1 MQIKI
6 KVSEFLEIL
15 NKVKHIA
22 KPEKSCPALTNG
34 IFETNDNGVQVTVSS
49 LTNYAVVSA
58 PAEIIEPGK
67 CLIEIGK
74 LSTILSTLSGEALI
88 EEKDSVIWIK
98 CGNTKCRL
106 EKKTLSEYPEN
117 LFNMKETQCSFRI
130 TSSALAEGFKK
141 AEKFTSDLEKGI
153 LNSVN
158 IKVENNMVK
167 FAATDGNRLAS
178 VIKATETPDVYCDI
192 IIPLDAVFN
201 LLPLLL
207 SGGDVEISTNENIC
221 KFEIETGRE
230 AAQGNIIFCTRLI
243 EGQYPNFGRLIPKES
258 AISFSLNKE
267 ELKNVLDR
275 IGVVETKED
284 QYRVMFSIKGA
295 MAVVEAK
302 DYKCNDMLTLSEK
315 SGEDISFALNRVFL
329 AAVLNV
335 LSTDTVKFNLN
346 TPRSA
351 VLFPDMENNYLIM
364 PMV

>member
-1 MQIKI
+1 MQIKV

-15 NKVKHIA
+15 NKIKHIA
-22 KPEKSCPALTNG
+22 KPEKSCPALTNA
-34 IFETNDNGVQVTVSS
+34 IFETNDNCVQVAVSS

-74 LSTILSTLSGEALI
+74 LSTILATLSGEAVI

-141 AEKFTSDLEKGI
+141 TEKFTSGLANGI

-158 IKVENNMVK
+158 IKVENNIVK
-167 FAATDGNRLAS
+167 FAATDGHRLANI
-178 VIKATETPDVYCDI
+178 VKTTETPDVNCDI
-192 IIPLDAVFN
+192 IIPLDAVSS

-207 SGGDVEISTNENIC
+207 SGGDVAISTNESIC
-221 KFEIETGRE
+221 KFEINTERGD
-230 AAQGNIIFCTRLI
+230 IIFCARLI
-243 EGQYPNFGRLIPKES
+243 EGQYPKFEQLIPKES

-267 ELKNVLDR
+267 ELKNVLGR
-275 IGVVETKED
+275 ISVVEAKED
-284 QYRVMFSIKGA
+284 QNRVMFSIKGA
-295 MAVVEAK
+295 MAIVEAK
-302 DYKCNDMLTLSEK
+302 DYKCNDVLTLTEK
-315 SGEDISFALNRVFL
+315 SGDDISFIINRLFL
-329 AAVLNV
+329 EAVLSV
-335 LSTDTVKFNLN
+335 MSTDTVKFNMN
-346 TPRSA
+346 SSMSA
-351 VLFPDMENNYLIM
+351 ILFPDMEHLYLVM
-364 PMV
+364 PRM

>member
-34 IFETNDNGVQVTVSS
+34 IFETNDNGVQVTVCS
-49 LTNYAVVSA
+49 LTNYAVVNA
-58 PAEIIEPGK
+58 QAEIIEPGK
-67 CLIEIGK
+67 CLIVIGK
-74 LSTILSTLSGEALI
+74 LATILSTLSGEAVI

-141 AEKFTSDLEKGI
+141 AGKFTSDLEKGI

-178 VIKATETPDVYCDI
+178 VIKATETPDVHCDI
-192 IIPLDAVFN
+192 IIPLDAVFS

-207 SGGDVEISTNENIC
+207 SGGDVEISTNESIC
-221 KFEIETGRE
+221 KFEINTERGD
-230 AAQGNIIFCTRLI
+230 IIFYARLI
-243 EGQYPNFGRLIPKES
+243 EGQYPKFEQLIPKES

-267 ELKNVLDR
+267 ELKNVLGR
-275 IGVVETKED
+275 ISVVEAKED
-284 QYRVMFSIKGA
+284 QNRVMFSIKGA
-295 MAVVEAK
+295 MAIVEAK
-302 DYKCNDMLTLSEK
+302 DYKCNDVLTLTEK
-315 SGEDISFALNRVFL
+315 SGDDISFIINRLFL
-329 AAVLNV
+329 EAVLSV
-335 LSTDTVKFNLN
+335 MSTDTVKFNMN
-346 TPRSA
+346 SSMSA
-351 VLFPDMENNYLIM
+351 ILFPDMEHLYLVM
-364 PMV
+364 PMM

>member
-1 MQIKI
+1 MQIRI
-6 KVSEFLEIL
+6 KVCEFLEIL

-22 KPEKSCPALTNG
+22 KPEKSCPVLTNG
-34 IFETNDNGVQVTVSS
+34 IFKTNDNSVQVTVSS

-74 LSTILSTLSGEALI
+74 LATILSTLSGEAVI

-98 CGNTKCRL
+98 CGDAKCRL
-106 EKKTLSEYPEN
+106 EKKTLSVYPEN
-117 LFNMKETQCSFRI
+117 LFNMKETQCSFKI

-141 AEKFTSDLEKGI
+141 AEKFTSDLANGI

-167 FAATDGNRLAS
+167 FAATDGSRLAS
-178 VIKATETPDVYCDI
+178 VIKTTETPNVYCDI
-192 IIPLDAVFN
+192 IIPLNAVSN
-201 LLPLLL
+201 LLPLIL
-207 SGGDVEISTNENIC
+207 SGGDVEISINNSVC
-221 KFEIETGRE
+221 KFEIDTES
-230 AAQGNIIFCTRLI
+230 GNIIFCTRLI
-243 EGQYPNFGRLIPKES
+243 EGQYPKFEQLILKES

-284 QYRVMFSIKGA
+284 QCRVMFSIKGA
-295 MAVVEAK
+295 MAIVEAK
-302 DYKCNDMLTLSEK
+302 DYKCNNILTLSEK
-315 SGEDISFALNRVFL
+315 SGEDISFILNRVFL

-335 LSTDTVKFNLN
+335 LSTDTVKFNMN

-351 VLFPDMENNYLIM
+351 ILFPDMEHNYLVM
-364 PMV
+364 PMA